1 MCAHKVRLA
10 ITVCGFGLML
20 SLNAF
25 TLWGISALLDSSG
38 TWPQAVRELTAWCLP
53 ANVGTFFIYGIA
65 AARFTKLSTRRP
77 TTAACAFLAAGAL
90 GLLGACGNVA
100 LQPALLALAGICL
113 GSGGALAFICWE
125 FAFAATPTD
134 DARKAILMASVFSAL
149 PYCVLAFAPHTVMI
163 VALTAGLI
171 PACIALLLLGRRHIP
186 LAEGSDG
193 PAASDWHGLWSSLL
207 VPLACTMMVGLVGPA
222 LGSFATLEPMNTT
235 LRTLLYQFANLLSV
249 GVLALCWFKLKVR
262 PTLESA
268 FLALVPIA
276 VVALFLF
283 PFWSHGYQGVVL
295 AFGCFIFSFIS
306 ILMMMLSI
314 ELSQRYGVGLGAVY
328 GIFAGGTYLAQILGG
343 SLARVVA
350 SSDYPKQFQVVAVV
364 MLLLWGLSAIAL
376 LTMWRGRSKKP
387 ASSPAA
393 PEKAASPADML
404 TVRCEALA
412 HTHNLTPRE
421 REVLELI
428 GRGRDV
434 GAIAEILCLSRNTVR
449 SHVQRLYADLDVHT
463 RRELIDLL
471 ENTAAESKAD
481 RAPSGT

>member
-314 ELSQRYGVGLGAVY
+314 ELSQRYGVGLGAVLRDLCRRHLF
-328 GIFAGGTYLAQILGG
+328 GADLRGFVGPGGRLQRLSQAVSGCRRRDAAALGALG
-343 SLARVVA
+343 HSAPDHVAWPFKKARKF
-350 SSDYPKQFQVVAVV
+350 P
-364 MLLLWGLSAIAL
+364 
-376 LTMWRGRSKKP
+376 RG
-387 ASSPAA
+387 
-393 PEKAASPADML
+393 
-404 TVRCEALA
+404 
-412 HTHNLTPRE
+412 PRE
-421 REVLELI
+421 
-428 GRGRDV
+428 GRIPGRYAHRPLR
-434 GAIAEILCLSRNTVR
+434 GPRPHPQPHAARTR
-449 SHVQRLYADLDVHT
+449 SA
-463 RRELIDLL
+463 
-471 ENTAAESKAD
+471 
-481 RAPSGT
+481 